1 LEWLAATATLGDKE
15 QHMSDLSAQQIKVR
29 QVTHWQPTFIASE
42 TPGGAGSYTFQLVL
56 DHGAEEAVLVLDED
70 DADNLFDWLSASSVV
85 HYDIERRVLLFGA
98 RATGS

>member
-1 LEWLAATATLGDKE
+1 MAEIAAHE
-15 QHMSDLSAQQIKVR
+15 IQVR

-56 DHGAEEAVLVLDED
+56 DHGAEEAVLVLDEA